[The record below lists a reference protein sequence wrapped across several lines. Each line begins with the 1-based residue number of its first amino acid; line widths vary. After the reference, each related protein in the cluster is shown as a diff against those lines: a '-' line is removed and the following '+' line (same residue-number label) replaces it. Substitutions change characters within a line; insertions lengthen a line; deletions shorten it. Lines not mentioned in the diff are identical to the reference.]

1 MGIAH
6 QRGFTIRIY
15 VADGS
20 VDGLRVVDKSNWSGQ
35 GIVCPRALFTKHKS
49 RDEFD
54 HTGVYVL
61 VGPND
66 KLPEKPLIY
75 IGEGDPVKP
84 RLEQHYAN
92 KDFWTSVI
100 FFVSTAKHLNKAH
113 VQHLESRLVQIAS
126 SVNRCVLQNGNVPQP
141 PSLSEADRDEA
152 EGFLDQILLCLPI
165 LGVQAFEQVSSPPTQ
180 KGDHLLRINL
190 KGIEADGYDSPQGF
204 IVLSGSHAVLH
215 ETPSIHAYLSDLRA
229 DLIKRGVLV
238 EDKDAYRFT
247 QDYPFNSPSTAAGV
261 LLGRA
266 TNGRVD
272 WHDKS
277 GRTLKEIQES
287 ESI

>member
-1 MGIAH
+1 MTTTQ

-15 VADGS
+15 IADGS
-20 VDGLRVVDKSNWSGQ
+20 VDGLRIVDKSNWSGQ
-35 GIVCPRALFTKHKS
+35 GIVCPRVLFTKHKV

-61 VGPND
+61 IGPND

-92 KDFWTSVI
+92 RDFWTTVI

-113 VQHLESRLVQIAS
+113 VQHLESRLVQIAA

-165 LGVQAFEQVSSPPTQ
+165 LGVQAFEQIAAVAAT
-180 KGDHLLRINL
+180 KNNNVLHLRS
-190 KGIEADGYDSPQGF
+190 KGIVASGYDSPQGF
-204 IVLSGSHAVLH
+204 IVLTDSQAMLN
-215 ETPSIHAYLSDLRA
+215 ETPGIHGYLRDLRA
-229 DLIKRGVLV
+229 DLVNSGILAV
-238 EDKDAYRFT
+238 DKNTYRLT
-247 QDYPFNSPSTAAGV
+247 RDYPFGSPSTAAGV

-266 TNGRVD
+266 ANGRIE
-272 WHDKS
+272 WRDKH

-287 ESI
+287 E